1 MQPKMKTR
9 KYLNFRQLH
18 PFEIPKISFFW
29 LIKHLGVNTFP
40 EQDHV
45 SLLCLCEGKTLKSL
59 QILKGFWRAKRKRG
73 REKKEE
79 IIFYLKIFE
88 GFITHYYQFQ
98 KKLREGYELWKFYNI
113 QKKMNENLQGFYD
126 IVGIS
131 LLKFWT
137 LLQIGKFEFFS
148 TLDILQTAF
157 PTLSIENCLNNL

>member
-1 MQPKMKTR
+1 
-9 KYLNFRQLH
+9 
-18 PFEIPKISFFW
+18 
-29 LIKHLGVNTFP
+29 
-40 EQDHV
+40 
-45 SLLCLCEGKTLKSL
+45 LLCLCEGKTLKSL

-98 KKLREGYELWKFYNI
+98 KKLREGYELWKFSSI
-113 QKKMNENLQGFYD
+113 QKKLNENLQGFYD